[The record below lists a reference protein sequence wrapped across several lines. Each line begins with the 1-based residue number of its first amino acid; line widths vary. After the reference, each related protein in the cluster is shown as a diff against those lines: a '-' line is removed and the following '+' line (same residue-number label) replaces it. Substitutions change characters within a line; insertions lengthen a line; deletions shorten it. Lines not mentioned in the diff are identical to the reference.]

1 MEAEVSVPS
10 PAAAAAIAPSA
21 CVIWIRKVGTRR
33 QAFFRL
39 ANEGAMHW
47 RPMQVAQADKALRD
61 GKLSNG
67 PLAGAPVVSRET
79 ARRTADPH
87 RISFAEQAQCLNRQI
102 DTLNAAAGGLA

>member
-1 MEAEVSVPS
+1 MSLP
-10 PAAAAAIAPSA
+10 IASFAKAPKQPGLK

-61 GKLSNG
+61 GKLSIG
-67 PLAGAPVVSRET
+67 PLAGATVVSRET
-79 ARRTADPH
+79 ARRAAEP
-87 RISFAEQAQCLNRQI
+87 RRVQFAEQAQFLNRTI
-102 DTLNAAAGGLA
+102 DALNHAAGGEA